1 MKPRLETVPHRY
13 KRTVS
18 KEDYVYK
25 KSVAQFRTLLDEIS
39 EDFDNDW
46 VQGKRNKDLALRGYP
61 KFKRDRLNKLIEL
74 MSLEIDKVPHK
85 GVETIMNGN
94 IVN

>member
-25 KSVAQFRTLLDEIS
+25 KSVAQFRTLIKEIS
-39 EDFDNDW
+39 EDYGKDW
-46 VQGKRNKDLALRGYP
+46 VQNKRDKDLAYRNY
-61 KFKRDRLNKLIEL
+61 KKYKRDRLNKLIEL

-94 IVN
+94 IV

>member
-25 KSVAQFRTLLDEIS
+25 KSVAQFRTLIKEIS
-39 EDFDNDW
+39 EDYGKDW
-46 VQGKRNKDLALRGYP
+46 VQNKRDKDLAYRNY
-61 KFKRDRLNKLIEL
+61 KKYKRDRLNKLIEV

-94 IVN
+94 IV